1 MRKLRIVLAG
11 ILLTMPLF
19 ALNANSSGDEE
30 GDGVEIQ
37 QASSL
42 TGSCWVF
49 YNGRWYI
56 VPC

>member
-19 ALNANSSGDEE
+19 ALNASSVVD
-30 GDGVEIQ
+30 DGEALELQ
-37 QASSL
+37 QAPGVA
-42 TGSCWVF
+42 GSCWYF

-56 VPC
+56 FPC

>member
-19 ALNANSSGDEE
+19 ALNA
-30 GDGVEIQ
+30 
-37 QASSL
+37 SSL
-42 TGSCWVF
+42 VDEGVDVQQTPSLTAWCWVN
-49 YNGRWYI
+49 YGGQWYL

>member
-19 ALNANSSGDEE
+19 ALNASSSVDE
-30 GDGVEIQ
+30 GQAVEIQ
-37 QASSL
+37 RTPSV
-42 TGSCWVF
+42 TGYCWYF
-49 YNGRWYI
+49 LNGRWYI

>member
-11 ILLTMPLF
+11 ILLTIPLF
-19 ALNANSSGDEE
+19 AVNAGSSVDEGE
-30 GDGVEIQ
+30 AVELQ
-37 QASSL
+37 QTPSV
-42 TGSCWVF
+42 TGYCWVF